1 MHLRRTIALA
11 TGAIALTALTSCG
24 FDYATDRPYTPAN
37 GVNYRDG
44 SVDVLNAVVVSAEE
58 GSGTFVATFANNN
71 PSEVNS
77 VESLEGAGDS
87 DVTAEGFE
95 TVEVPAGGMVN
106 LADTGG
112 IPVTGDFAAGDFVEV
127 SLSLESGEV
136 ITMEAHVVTN
146 CGDFAGLDGPED
158 PEQCEAPEPAVEH

>member
-11 TGAIALTALTSCG
+11 TGAIALAALTSCG

-37 GVNYRDG
+37 GVNDRDG
-44 SVDVLNAVVVSAEE
+44 SVDVLNAVIVSTEE

-71 PSEVNS
+71 PTEGNT
-77 VESLEGAGDS
+77 VEALEAAGDS
-87 DVTAEGFE
+87 DVTAEEFE
-95 TVEVPAGGMVN
+95 TIEVPAGGMVN
-106 LADTGG
+106 LAEEGG

-127 SLSLESGEV
+127 SLTFGGSEIIDMDV
-136 ITMEAHVVTN
+136 HVVTN

-158 PEQCEAPEPAVEH
+158 AEQCEAPEPAVEH